1 MQFYR
6 IKKISFVWIFSFI
19 HLIGFAQFTEQDT
32 LRGSIGIGRQHW
44 DVVHYDI
51 TVTPNIEI
59 KTISGKNIITLIDS
73 GIQFIQI
80 DLQQPMELDSVF
92 FDEQP
97 CTFKRNGNVFWVEVG
112 INKQSKNNIKKLTCY
127 FHGKPR
133 EAVNP
138 PWDGG
143 WIWKKD
149 EFDNPF
155 ISVACQGL
163 GASVWYPCKDVQSD
177 EPENG
182 CKLTIIVPDSLV
194 GVGNGRLIE
203 QKKIDKDLMAFTWQ
217 VKSPINNYNIVP
229 YIGKYKHFSE
239 VYKGLKGPLNMDY
252 WVLEKHFDKAKRQ
265 FIDATRMMKAFEYW
279 FGPYP
284 FYQDGYKLVEAPH
297 LGMEHQSAIAY
308 GNKFTNGYLG
318 NDLSN
323 TGWGLKW
330 DFIIVHES
338 GHEWFANN
346 ITSKDIADMWI
357 HESFTNYSETLF
369 TEYYYGKNAANTY
382 VQGLR
387 NTIENDKPIIG
398 KYGVNNEGSGDM
410 YNKGGNMIHTIRQ
423 VINNDKKIREILIGL
438 NKAFYHKTV
447 TTKEIENYISKNAGF
462 DFSKIFDQYL
472 RTIEIPVL
480 EYYFDSNQLHYRFS
494 HTLSN
499 FNMPVKYKFDAHS
512 KYKWLTVSN
521 EWQQIKVENISAYNF
536 MVDPNFYIKVKEVP
550 AFHF

>member
-1 MQFYR
+1 MQFNN
-6 IKKISFVWIFSFI
+6 IKKISLVWVFSFI
-19 HLIGFAQFTEQDT
+19 SLITIAQFTNQDT
-32 LRGSIGIGRQHW
+32 LRGAIGIGRQHW
-44 DVVHYDI
+44 DITHYDI
-51 TVTPNIEI
+51 TVTPNIETKSI
-59 KTISGKNIITLIDS
+59 TGKNIITLIDS
-73 GIQFIQI
+73 GINLIQI

-92 FDEQP
+92 FDNQS
-97 CTFKRNGNVFWVEVG
+97 CLFKRNGNVFWVEVG
-112 INKQSKNNIKKLTCY
+112 SNKSPKPSIKKLTCY
-127 FHGKPR
+127 FHGTPK
-133 EAVNP
+133 EAIRP

-149 EFDNPF
+149 ELNNPF
-155 ISVACQGL
+155 VSVACQGL
-163 GASVWYPCKDVQSD
+163 GASVWFPCKDVQSD

-182 CKLTIIVPDSLV
+182 CTLTIIVPDSLV
-194 GVGNGRLIE
+194 AVGNGRLVN
-203 QKKIDKDLMAFTWQ
+203 QKKMPDHLMSFTWQ

-239 VYKGLKGPLNMDY
+239 IYKGINGPLKMDY
-252 WVLEKHFDKAKRQ
+252 WVLEQNIEKAKLQ
-265 FIDATRMMKAFEYW
+265 FKDAPRMMKAFEYW

-308 GNKFTNGYLG
+308 GNEFTNGYLG
-318 NDLSN
+318 SDLSN

-369 TEYYYGKNAANTY
+369 TEYFYGKNAANTY
-382 VQGLR
+382 LQGLR
-387 NTIENDKPIIG
+387 NSIQNDKPIIG

-423 VINNDKKIREILIGL
+423 IINNDKKFREILIGL
-438 NKAFYHKTV
+438 NKIFYHKTV
-447 TTKEIENYISKNAGF
+447 TTKEIENYISNKSGF

-480 EYYFDSNQLHYRFS
+480 EYYIDSNQLHYRFS
-494 HTLSN
+494 HTISN
-499 FNMPVKYKFDAHS
+499 FNMPVRYRLDEHS
-512 KYKWLTVSN
+512 TYKWLNVSN
-521 EWQQIKVENISAYNF
+521 EWKHIKVGNINTYDFNI
-536 MVDPNFYIKVKEVP
+536 DHNFYINLKVVP

>member
-1 MQFYR
+1 MQLYQL
-6 IKKISFVWIFSFI
+6 KKIGFIWILSFVNFI
-19 HLIGFAQFTEQDT
+19 SIAQFNEQDS
-32 LRGSIGIGRQHW
+32 LRGSIGIGRQQW
-44 DVVHYDI
+44 DITHYDI
-51 TVTPNIEI
+51 TIMPNIDT
-59 KTISGKNIITLIDS
+59 KSISGKNIITLIDS
-73 GIQFIQI
+73 GINLIQL

-92 FDEQP
+92 LDEKS
-97 CTFKRNGNVFWVEVG
+97 CLFKRNGDVFWVEVG
-112 INKQSKNNIKKLTCY
+112 SNKNTKPSIKKLTCY
-127 FHGKPR
+127 FHGTPR
-133 EAVNP
+133 EAIRP

-149 EFDNPF
+149 AFNNPF

-182 CKLTIIVPDSLV
+182 CTLTIIVPDSLV
-194 GVGNGRLIE
+194 AVGNGRLVN
-203 QKKIDKDLMAFTWQ
+203 QKKMPNNLMSFTWQ

-239 VYKGLKGPLNMDY
+239 TYKGLNGPLNMDY
-252 WVLEKHFDKAKRQ
+252 WVLEQNIDKAKLQ
-265 FIDATRMMKAFEYW
+265 FKDAPRMMKAFEYW

-297 LGMEHQSAIAY
+297 LGMEHQSSIAY

-318 NDLSN
+318 SDLSN

-369 TEYYYGKNAANTY
+369 TEYYYGKNAADTY

-387 NTIENDKPIIG
+387 NSIENDKPIIG

-423 VINNDKKIREILIGL
+423 VINNDKKFREILIGL
-438 NKAFYHKTV
+438 NKTFYHKTV

-462 DFSKIFDQYL
+462 DFSKIFNQYL

-480 EYYFDSNQLHYRFS
+480 EYYIDSNQLHYRFS
-494 HTLSN
+494 HTISD
-499 FNMPVKYKFDAHS
+499 FKMPIRYRLDEHS
-512 KYKWLTVSN
+512 TYKWLNVSN
-521 EWQQIKVENISAYNF
+521 EWKQIKVGNISTNNF
-536 MVDPNFYIKVKEVP
+536 NVDPNFYINLKMVP

>member
-1 MQFYR
+1 MQINHI
-6 IKKISFVWIFSFI
+6 IKVSLVWVFSFI
-19 HLIGFAQFTEQDT
+19 NFMAMAQFTEQDT

-44 DVVHYDI
+44 DITHYDI
-51 TVTPNIEI
+51 TVTPNIDT
-59 KTISGKNIITLIDS
+59 KSISGKNIITLIDS
-73 GIQFIQI
+73 GINLIQI

-92 FDEQP
+92 FDNQS
-97 CTFKRNGNVFWVEVG
+97 CLFKRNGNVFWVELG
-112 INKQSKNNIKKLTCY
+112 SNKSPKPSIKKLTCY
-127 FHGKPR
+127 FHGMPK
-133 EAVNP
+133 EAIRP

-149 EFDNPF
+149 ALNNPF
-155 ISVACQGL
+155 VSVACQGL
-163 GASVWYPCKDVQSD
+163 GASVWFPCKDVQSD

-182 CKLTIIVPDSLV
+182 CTLTIIVPDSLV
-194 GVGNGRLIE
+194 AVGNGHLVD
-203 QKKIDKDLMAFTWQ
+203 QKKMSNNLMSFTWQ

-239 VYKGLKGPLNMDY
+239 IYKGLKGPLNMDY
-252 WVLEKHFDKAKRQ
+252 WVLEQNIEKAKLQ
-265 FIDATRMMKAFEYW
+265 FKDAPRMMKAFEYW

-308 GNKFTNGYLG
+308 GNEFTNGYLG
-318 NDLSN
+318 SDLSN

-369 TEYYYGKNAANTY
+369 TEYFYGKNAANTY

-387 NTIENDKPIIG
+387 SSIQNDKPIIG

-423 VINNDKKIREILIGL
+423 VINNDKKFREILIGL
-438 NKAFYHKTV
+438 NKTFYHTTV
-447 TTKEIENYISKNAGF
+447 TTKEIENYINKKSGY

-480 EYYFDSNQLHYRFS
+480 EYYIDSNQLHYRFS

-499 FNMPVKYKFDAHS
+499 FNMPVRYRLDEHS
-512 KYKWLTVSN
+512 TYKWLNVSN
-521 EWQQIKVENISAYNF
+521 EWKQIKVGNINTYNF
-536 MVDPNFYIKVKEVP
+536 NVDPNFYINLKMVP

>member
-1 MQFYR
+1 MQYYR
-6 IKKISFVWIFSFI
+6 IKTISLVWVFSFI
-19 HLIGFAQFTEQDT
+19 HLIAIAQFTEQDS
-32 LRGSIGIGRQHW
+32 LRGSIGNGRQNW
-44 DVVHYDI
+44 DITHYDI
-51 TVTPNIEI
+51 TVKPNIET

-73 GIQFIQI
+73 GIHLIQI

-92 FDEQP
+92 LDEQP

-112 INKQSKNNIKKLTCY
+112 VNKKSKTNIKKLTCY
-127 FHGKPR
+127 FHGKPK

-149 EFDNPF
+149 AFNNPF
-155 ISVACQGL
+155 VSVACQGL

-182 CKLTIIVPDSLV
+182 CNLTIIVPDSLA

-203 QKKIDKDLMAFTWQ
+203 QKKLNNNLMSFTWQ

-252 WVLEKHFDKAKRQ
+252 WVLENNIKKAKLQ
-265 FIDATRMMKAFEYW
+265 FKDAPRLMKALEYW

-308 GNKFTNGYLG
+308 GNEFTNGYLG
-318 NDLSN
+318 SDLSN

-357 HESFTNYSETLF
+357 HESFTTYSETLF

-382 VQGLR
+382 IQGQR
-387 NTIENDKPIIG
+387 KTISNDKPIIG

-423 VINNDKKIREILIGL
+423 IINNDEKFRKILIGM
-438 NKAFYHKTV
+438 NKTFYHKTV

-462 DFSKIFDQYL
+462 DFSIIFDQYL

-480 EYYFDSNQLHYRFS
+480 EYYFDMNKLYYRFS
-494 HTLSN
+494 HTISD
-499 FNMPVKYKFDAHS
+499 FTMPVRYKLDAHT
-512 KYKWLTVSN
+512 KYKWITVSN
-521 EWQQIKVENISAYNF
+521 EWQQIKVENSTSSDII
-536 MVDPNFYIKVKEVP
+536 VDPNFYIQLDAVKP
-550 AFHF
+550 